1 MDLLSKLTEVIDEVD
16 HDGFDNYVATTKH
29 PGNVLFAIALCT
41 SITSI
46 IVMPTIIKFG
56 RYLLGITQTPKEQ
69 TTTVDNAGKIIINQ
83 KLQLDG
89 PPHDTSSIIEYLWK
103 IVAFDDETRRIVR
116 LAIPLI
122 CSANTKHATNLI
134 TLAIISHYLGAEAM
148 MVYSMVHCMI
158 EISSCFLLGWI
169 ETIDS
174 IGSMAFGA
182 GNNELCGRYVQTA
195 CISYALCAIPTAFF
209 WSTTIEKIMLLLGFS
224 KSVAELAQ
232 GFVLICLAYQTV
244 EALSLGMQKFLAV
257 IEKETYS
264 NVMFCLSCVT
274 RAALLALFATTMKA
288 PSLNAFGVVILV
300 NSVVSYLAG
309 FIMIPIQMGWT
320 DDFGKGLFGW
330 CSNRWSVM
338 KEVFVAACP
347 LAFGRLMEEAE
358 WEVLTLFA
366 ATMGPAEVATWATLA
381 FIWDFFESTTMA
393 IGDASEMRV
402 AYQLGKG
409 RPGMAKLAGYK
420 AMYVAFITAVLGSAI
435 FLSMKNVLP
444 SLLTK
449 DATIQFMLSDLF
461 PIIALSNVS
470 MTVGMVAWTVVGGQG
485 RYDLATKIAVPCSF
499 FVTFL
504 IAGGKTYC
512 QLLHSIK

>member
-1 MDLLSKLTEVIDEVD
+1 MDLLSKLTEVIDEAD

-29 PGNVLFAIALCT
+29 PGNALFAIALCT
-41 SITSI
+41 SVSSI
-46 IVMPTIIKFG
+46 FAMPLIVKLG
-56 RYLLGITQTPKEQ
+56 RHLLRMTQTTKEQ
-69 TTTVDNAGKIIINQ
+69 TTEKAGKLIINQ
-83 KLQLDG
+83 QSHQLDG
-89 PPHDTSSIIEYLWK
+89 QHDTSSIIEYLWK
-103 IVAFDDETRRIVR
+103 IVAFDDETSRIVR

-122 CSANTKHATNLI
+122 CSANSLHGTNLI
-134 TLAIISHYLGAEAM
+134 TLAIISHYMGAEAM
-148 MVYSMVHCMI
+148 MAYSMLHCMI

-182 GNNELCGRYVQTA
+182 GNSELCGRYVQTA
-195 CISYALCAIPTAFF
+195 CISYSLCQIPTAFF
-209 WSTTIEKIMLLLGFS
+209 WSAIIEKIMLLLGFS
-224 KSVAELAQ
+224 KSVAEMAQ
-232 GFVLICLAYQTV
+232 GFVLINLAYQTV

-274 RAALLALFATTMKA
+274 RVALLALFATTMKT

-300 NSVVSYLAG
+300 NSAVFYLAG
-309 FIMIPIQMGWT
+309 FIIIPIQMGWT
-320 DDFGKGLFGW
+320 ADFGKGLFGR

-347 LAFGRLMEEAE
+347 LAFGRLIEEAE

-366 ATMGPAEVATWATLA
+366 ATMGPAEAATWTTLA
-381 FIWDFFESTTMA
+381 FIWNFFESMTMA
-393 IGDASEMRV
+393 IGDASEVRV

-409 RPGMAKLAGYK
+409 RPEMAKLAGYK
-420 AMYVAFITAVLGSAI
+420 SMYVAFILVVLGNTV

-449 DATIQFMLSDLF
+449 DAIIQVMLSDLF
-461 PIIALSNVS
+461 PLIVLSNVS
-470 MTVGMVAWTVVGGQG
+470 MTIGLVAWTVVGGQG

-499 FVTFL
+499 LVTFP

-512 QLLHSIK
+512 QLLHTIK